1 MLVIVLYTECVSP
14 KFICWNPSPQGD
26 CFQMHGLW
34 EVIRPWWWSTYQR
47 ISVLIKE
54 TPESSLALSTIW
66 GRRENQQVDSH
77 QICRSLILEFP
88 ASSTVRNTHLLFISH
103 RELWRPKHTKASVFY
118 CVMVFSSYV
127 LCSFFFFFFCG
138 WTGSLLW
145 FTGLL

>member
-1 MLVIVLYTECVSP
+1 MGALHWVCFPKIHMLKSQ
-14 KFICWNPSPQGD
+14 PSR
-26 CFQMHGLW
+26 GLFSDARPW
-34 EVIRPWWWSTYQR
+34 EVIRPWWWCTYQR

-66 GRRENQQVDSH
+66 DGENQQVDLH

-88 ASSTVRNTHLLFISH
+88 ASRTVRNTHLLFISH
-103 RELWRPKHTKASVFY
+103 RELWRPKHTKISVFY

-127 LCSFFFFFFCG
+127 LCSFFFFCG

-145 FTGLL
+145 FTGLLLAAA